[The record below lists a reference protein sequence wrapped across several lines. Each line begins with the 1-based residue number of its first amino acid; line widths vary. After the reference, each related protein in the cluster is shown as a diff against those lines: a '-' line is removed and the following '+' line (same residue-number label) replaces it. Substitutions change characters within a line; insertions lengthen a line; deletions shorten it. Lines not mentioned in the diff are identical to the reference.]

1 MLGSGLPACYQYD
14 IHISVLSRVLH
25 AARFFHRQH
34 KIRGSFLF
42 ASMWWMS
49 GIQHT
54 GKRFSR
60 KYTEG
65 EKDNE
70 KTTTAA
76 PAQRKHTVSLC

>member
-1 MLGSGLPACYQYD
+1 
-14 IHISVLSRVLH
+14 
-25 AARFFHRQH
+25 
-34 KIRGSFLF
+34 
-42 ASMWWMS
+42 MWWMS

-54 GKRFSR
+54 GKHFSR

-76 PAQRKHTVSLC
+76 SAQRKHTVSLCWM